1 MALQWTQKAAPL
13 SFSLDAHMD
22 HAHIDQLVETQLKTK
37 DVAMIYRH
45 IDEVEAKA
53 TFSDCLKYRYRLD
66 VSLKEPIEGK
76 GKVVC
81 AIMQNP
87 SVANSEIADKS
98 VQFLEKLIFL
108 KGVSQFSDVHKLIV
122 VNQFAFVQTND
133 FSGQDE
139 HIGPENN
146 TSIRQAIAESDVIL
160 VAWGSSNTYE
170 ARKKEINEMLKAQRG
185 KSLLQGKS
193 HPSRAS
199 YVDYISTYSI

>member
-1 MALQWTQKAAPL
+1 
-13 SFSLDAHMD
+13 MD
-22 HAHIDQLVETQLKTK
+22 HSHIGRLVEAQLKTK

-45 IDEVEAKA
+45 IENVEAHA
-53 TFSDCLKYRYRLD
+53 TFSDCKKYRYRLD
-66 VSLKEPIEGK
+66 ISLNDPIDSDTK
-76 GKVVC
+76 IVC
-81 AIMQNP
+81 VIMQNP

-98 VQFLEKLIFL
+98 VQFLEKLIFK
-108 KGVSQFSDVHKLIV
+108 KGIPHFSGVRKLIV

-146 TSIRQAIAESDVIL
+146 SHISRAISESDIIL
-160 VAWGSSNTYE
+160 VAWGSSNAYE
-170 ARKKEINEMLKAQRG
+170 ARKAEINAMLKAQSG

-199 YVDYISTYSI
+199 YVDYVSAYSI